1 MRQEALVVPPGTIDV
16 HAHYFPRDA
25 PPSEVIAGFPRAPR
39 LVIDSPETGRLV
51 RGTDDFRTVRRAL
64 WDVPARLADM
74 DRAGVAVQAISP
86 VPVMLEYGAPAAPF
100 AGYCRW
106 VNESVARAV
115 EDGDGRLVGIGTVP
129 LGSPPECVAE
139 LRYLSEVL
147 GLRGIEIGTRID
159 GMELDDTALEYFF
172 DAVDG
177 LGLAVLVH
185 PVDGGGGAVRRSGFT
200 YDFGLG
206 MPSDTALAA
215 TALVFGGVLDR
226 HRGLRIAMVHGC
238 GTFPWAYPRLRLGA
252 QIAGTHTPEELDL
265 LVSRLYADTLVFDAA
280 HLPALVHRFG
290 PNRVL
295 LGSDHPFIP
304 GQPEGGLTDL
314 DSAAEHLP
322 PGAVPR
328 ILRDNALEFLGLSSG
343 ELVTDHFSP
352 IKEDH
357 YGTH

>member
-1 MRQEALVVPPGTIDV
+1 MVPPGTIDV
-16 HAHYFPRDA
+16 HAHYFPRA
-25 PPSEVIAGFPRAPR
+25 TPPAEVIAGFPRVPR
-39 LVIDSPETGRLV
+39 LVVDSPAQGRLV
-51 RGTDDFRTVRRAL
+51 RGSEDFRTVRRAL
-64 WDVPARLADM
+64 WDVQARLEDM
-74 DRAGVAVQAISP
+74 DRAGVGVQAISP
-86 VPVMLEYGAPAAPF
+86 VPVTLDYGAPAAPF
-100 AGYCRW
+100 AAYCRW
-106 VNESVARAV
+106 INESVARAV
-115 EDGDGRLVGIGTVP
+115 DAADGRLVGIGTVP
-129 LGSPPECVAE
+129 VASPRECLPE

-147 GLRGIEIGTRID
+147 GLRGVEIGTRIN
-159 GMELDDTALEYFF
+159 GMELDDPALAYFF
-172 DAVDG
+172 DAADS
-177 LGLAVLVH
+177 LRLAVLVH

-252 QIAGTHTPEELDL
+252 QIAATHLPEELDH

-290 PNRVL
+290 SNRVL

-304 GQPEGGLTDL
+304 GQPEGGLADL
-314 DSAAEHLP
+314 DSAAQYLP
-322 PGAVPR
+322 PGTVPR

-343 ELVTDHFSP
+343 ALVTDHFSP

>member
-1 MRQEALVVPPGTIDV
+1 MVPPGTIDV
-16 HAHYFPRDA
+16 HAHYFPPGA
-25 PPSEVIAGFPRAPR
+25 PPAEVIAGFSRAPR
-39 LVIDSPETGRLV
+39 LVVDSPAEGRLV
-51 RGTDDFRTVRRAL
+51 RGSDNFRVVRRPL
-64 WDVPARLADM
+64 WDVRARLEDM
-74 DRAGVAVQAISP
+74 DRAGIGVQAISP
-86 VPVMLEYGAPAAPF
+86 VPVTLAYGAPAAPF
-100 AGYCRW
+100 AAYCRW
-106 VNESVARAV
+106 INESVAGAV
-115 EDGDGRLVGIGTVP
+115 AESNGRLIGIGTVP
-129 LGSPPECVAE
+129 LGSPPGCLAE

-147 GLRGIEIGTRID
+147 GLRGVEIGTRIN
-159 GMELDDTALEYFF
+159 GMELDDPALAYFF
-172 DAVDG
+172 DAADS
-177 LGLAVLVH
+177 LRLAVLVH

-252 QIAGTHTPEELDL
+252 QIAATHLPEELDH

-290 PNRVL
+290 SNRVL

-304 GQPEGGLTDL
+304 GEPEGGLADL
-314 DSAAEHLP
+314 DSAAQYLP
-322 PGAVPR
+322 PGTVPR

-343 ELVTDHFSP
+343 ALVTDHFSP